1 MPEPN
6 WRFAW
11 PVRVQK
17 GTDEPTLRFARAG
30 RHFVRKLL
38 FYDGARA
45 ELAICVAGA
54 RPEGDGR
61 ANLTISTR
69 RPSFHAKTFILRR
82 CQSRIG
88 DLSGQCEEKRKKAEG
103 PQFGW
108 LPHLRHR
115 PSGALTPDM
124 NNYEPTSSS
133 ELSVPVSQH
142 GKFISGLSVD
152 KTQCPKSADKGAPA
166 QDCPCQ

>member
-1 MPEPN
+1 MPDQDL
-6 WRFAW
+6 RFAW

-17 GTDEPTLRFARAG
+17 GTDEQTLRFPRAG
-30 RHFVRKLL
+30 RHFVRKRS
-38 FYDGARA
+38 FYDDARA

-61 ANLTISTR
+61 ANLTICTR
-69 RPSFHAKTFILRR
+69 RPPFRAKTFILRR

-115 PSGALTPDM
+115 PSGALTPDT
-124 NNYEPTSSS
+124 NNTKNEHR
-133 ELSVPVSQH
+133 VRN
-142 GKFISGLSVD
+142 
-152 KTQCPKSADKGAPA
+152 
-166 QDCPCQ
+166 CPCQCHNTGNSFLDCPWPRHRGPKCADGP